1 MTRVKGMSHPVLSKE
16 QFSYGHCIACPL
28 IYASNE
34 QRYIHHATPCIQRLR
49 TCYVTKN
56 KLSRDVV
63 DVFDVHSSPAFYTST
78 FKI

>member
-34 QRYIHHATPCIQRLR
+34 QRYIHHATPCIQRLAHA
-49 TCYVTKN
+49 T
-56 KLSRDVV
+56 
-63 DVFDVHSSPAFYTST
+63 
-78 FKI
+78 